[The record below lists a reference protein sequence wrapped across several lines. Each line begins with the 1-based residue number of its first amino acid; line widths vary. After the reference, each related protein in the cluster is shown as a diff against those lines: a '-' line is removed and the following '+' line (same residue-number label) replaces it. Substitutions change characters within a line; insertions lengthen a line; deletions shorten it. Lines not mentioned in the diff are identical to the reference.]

1 MYDHIYVLRF
11 PKITC
16 DKPMI
21 YQLSKKY
28 DVEFNILKA
37 DILPQREG
45 MMILELKGPKAI
57 VRSSVD
63 FLKSFG
69 VVVKRLAASIYR
81 DDDKCFQCGA
91 CTGICPV
98 DALSI
103 DRQTMAVL
111 FDPEKCTGCSLC
123 VPVCPVRAMEVS
135 LGPDQSFAK
144 IQAV

>member
-1 MYDHIYVLRF
+1 MYDHIYILRF
-11 PKITC
+11 PKDTS
-16 DKPMI
+16 DQPFI
-21 YQLSKKY
+21 YELVKKY

-45 MMILELKGPKAI
+45 VMILRLKGPKAK
-57 VRSSVD
+57 VRAGLG

-69 VVVKRLAASIYR
+69 VQVERLAASINR
-81 DDDKCFQCGA
+81 DDEKCFQCGA

-98 DALSI
+98 GALSI
-103 DRQTMAVL
+103 DRKTMAVL

-135 LGPDQSFAK
+135 LGQDQILSEVLK
-144 IQAV
+144 V